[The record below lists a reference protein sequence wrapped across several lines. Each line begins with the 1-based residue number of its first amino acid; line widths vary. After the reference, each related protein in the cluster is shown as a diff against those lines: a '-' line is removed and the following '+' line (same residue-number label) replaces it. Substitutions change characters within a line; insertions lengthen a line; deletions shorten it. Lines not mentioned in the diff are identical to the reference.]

1 MPISMPM
8 AVLTLLLWLVLM
20 AIKPG

>member
-1 MPISMPM
+1 MPTSMPM